1 MKVLSVN
8 CSLPKTLLIN
18 GHKVSTGIN
27 KEPVAGLVAV
37 HPLGLD
43 GDGQADLTVH
53 GGVFQ
58 AVYAYPGEHYAH
70 WQRELACEPLPPGSF
85 GENLTLRGL
94 LETEVCIGDQ
104 HRIGGVILQ
113 VTGPRVPCFKL
124 GHKLDSPGILKPF
137 LQSGRSGFYYRVLK
151 EGQISAGDEVEV
163 IGRDPR
169 AVSVRMVLGM
179 FRLGEG
185 TPEAIER
192 ALEIEAL
199 VPFVRRDLES
209 RLGTD

>member
-18 GHKVSTGIN
+18 GRKVSTGIN
-27 KEPVAGLVAV
+27 KEPVAGPVAV

-58 AVYAYPGEHYAH
+58 AVYAYPDEHYAH

-85 GENLTLRGL
+85 GENLTLSGL

-137 LQSGRSGFYYRVLK
+137 LQSGRSGFYYRVLQ
-151 EGQISAGDEVEV
+151 EGLISAGDDVKV
-163 IGRDPR
+163 IGKDPF
-169 AVSVRMVLGM
+169 AVSVRAVLGM

-209 RLGTD
+209 RLGTA